1 MAAQGREKQM
11 VSSLTD
17 ALNQLVTEAR
27 KKAPSV
33 KLVCQCV
40 GLTDKTHPLHPS
52 TPPPSITA
60 ALCTPTLD
68 NPRIPSRFWSILPL
82 ASACNTNFGTLTARN
97 TVRVLIGV
105 LTSEEKKSRHF
116 VLCIAINHISLSSCT
131 ASPAAHL
138 TVSVPGQRPCGPW
151 SVAVWPSCDRDVL
164 SCCVQIFLGRCVV
177 LKKKKKEEFLAIW
190 ANVTYRL
197 QVCVCPRVDAVQ
209 QRVFAA
215 LQRVC
220 CSFHLLLPRE

>member
-1 MAAQGREKQM
+1 M
-11 VSSLTD
+11 TD

-68 NPRIPSRFWSILPL
+68 NPRIPSRFSSILPL

-116 VLCIAINHISLSSCT
+116 VLCIAIDHISLCSCT

-138 TVSVPGQRPCGPW
+138 PVSAPGQRPCGPW
-151 SVAVWPSCDRDVL
+151 YV
-164 SCCVQIFLGRCVV
+164 CCVALLRPCCVV
-177 LKKKKKEEFLAIW
+177 VLCANLSWPLRRLEERKKEEFLAIW
-190 ANVTYRL
+190 SNVTYRL